1 MKVMRFFAGAALAT
15 AVLAIAAETEAQ
27 GTVLRVESNLP
38 ATHPTCRALEVFKAE
53 LARLSGGSIEVQ
65 FAAGSPLG
73 LREIIDAVYVGK
85 LFATSSSVNNFA
97 RLVPEAAAMSLPFV
111 FDNYDEA
118 MRATAGPVG
127 RVVAAKLETKGF
139 VALSWMA
146 LGEFNFTNSKR
157 PIKTLDD
164 FKDLKIRVVPNA
176 THLATFQAL
185 GARAVAMDLKDVDA
199 ALRQGDVDGEE
210 QDYNLTYHNKYYES
224 QKYLSDTRH
233 ILDFHILVAN
243 KRAFASLD
251 PMQQKAVREAAAIA
265 AAQELKIVT
274 EIESFAFARLRDVG
288 MQFDPLPGETRAAL
302 RRATA
307 SVVEDVKKWVGAD
320 VVNKVLGANRVPAQA
335 KEPTE
340 TRVPAAAGVPV
351 HSRP

>member
-1 MKVMRFFAGAALAT
+1 MKLIRSFAGAALAA
-15 AVLAIAAETEAQ
+15 AVLAIAPRTEAQ
-27 GTVLRVESNLP
+27 GTTLHVASNLP
-38 ATHPTCRALEVFKAE
+38 ATHPTCRAMEIFKAE
-53 LARLSGGSIEVQ
+53 LARLSGGSIEVE

-73 LREIIDAVYVGK
+73 LRELIDAVHVGS
-85 LFATSSSVNNFA
+85 LFATSSSINNFS

-127 RVVAAKLETKGF
+127 HLIAAKLEPKGF
-139 VALSWMA
+139 TVLSWMA

-157 PIKTLDD
+157 PIMTLDD

-185 GARAVAMDLKDVDA
+185 GARAVTMDLKDVDA

-210 QDYNLTYHNKYYES
+210 QDYDLTYSKKFYES

-233 ILDFHILVAN
+233 ILDFHVLVAN
-243 KRAFASLD
+243 KRAFMSLD

-265 AAQELKIVT
+265 AAQELKIVN
-274 EIESFAFARLRDVG
+274 EIEGTAFARLQEVG
-288 MQFDPLPGETRAAL
+288 MQFDPLPAETRVAL

-307 SVVEDVKKWVGAD
+307 SVVEDVKKWVGPD
-320 VVNKVLGANRVPAQA
+320 VVNKVLAANRGPVAA
-335 KEPTE
+335 KL
-340 TRVPAAAGVPV
+340 PV
-351 HSRP
+351 GKGSQR